1 MQKKIFLF
9 LFLQVLFSI
18 CILAQPKKKKNTD
31 TKPVETYELNSFE
44 ISLKGDTIN
53 KLVNKKK
60 QGYWVE
66 QFLEK
71 NDEKAFY
78 EIGNYNDNYKTGN
91 WKKYEMNGILLADEN
106 YKLGKLD
113 GDAKYYENGYLS
125 YTGKYLAL
133 RSGVKYDTIE
143 VEDPVTELK
152 KTMVIDTKA
161 GSVKNG
167 TWTFF
172 EVPFSKIIRVME
184 FAADDLIYDK
194 DYTIKEDSLLKTNL
208 KPTVQQM
215 EKKQVVLP
223 FQDLNKNKKAPRFT
237 DFPENG
243 KGVKPNPGKKRYR

>member
-9 LFLQVLFSI
+9 IVLQVLFSI
-18 CILAQPKKKKNTD
+18 YIFAQPKKKKT
-31 TKPVETYELNSFE
+31 TIPKPVETYELNAFE

-53 KLVNKKK
+53 KIINKKK
-60 QGYWVE
+60 QGYWAE
-66 QFLEK
+66 QFSEK

-78 EIGNYNDNYKTGN
+78 EIGNYTDNYKTGN

-113 GDAKYYENGYLS
+113 GEAKYYENGYLS
-125 YTGKYLAL
+125 YTGNYLAL
-133 RSGVKYDTIE
+133 RSDVKFDTIE
-143 VEDPVTELK
+143 VEDPVTAFK

-172 EVPFSKIIRVME
+172 EIPFSKIIRIME
-184 FAADDLIYDK
+184 FAADELIYDK
-194 DYTIKEDSLLKTNL
+194 DYTVKEDSLLKVENV
-208 KPTVQQM
+208 KPTPQQLQN
-215 EKKQVVLP
+215 KIIAHP
-223 FQDLNKNKKAPRFT
+223 HQDNNKKAPRFT